1 MPEILQGFHRAQRKF
16 SAASAR
22 PLLLTRYKPA
32 ATVQMKKI
40 FTWSRKCSL
49 RLETTVGKL
58 RGRGFKVTPQRLT
71 VLRAL
76 AAGQHQSLEEIRARC
91 PEVGLVTIYR
101 TLDLFAKIGALRRL
115 DLGDGPRFELA
126 EDHHHHL
133 ICESCGDVSEFDEC
147 PLDLR
152 LLKDT
157 GFEVNA
163 HSVEIYGRCTYCR

>member
-1 MPEILQGFHRAQRKF
+1 VPGILQGFYRAERKF
-16 SAASAR
+16 SPASAR
-22 PLLLTRYKPA
+22 PLLLTRHESA
-32 ATVQMKKI
+32 AIVQMKKI
-40 FTWSRKCSL
+40 FIWYWKYSL

-76 AAGQHQSLEEIRARC
+76 AAEQHQSLEEIRARC
-91 PEVGLVTIYR
+91 SEVGLVTIYR
-101 TLDLFAKIGALRRL
+101 TLDLFSEIGALRRL
-115 DLGDGPRFELA
+115 DLGDGPRYELA

-152 LLKDT
+152 LLKET
-157 GFEVNA
+157 GFEVNS
-163 HSVEIYGRCTYCR
+163 HSVEIYGRCTNCR